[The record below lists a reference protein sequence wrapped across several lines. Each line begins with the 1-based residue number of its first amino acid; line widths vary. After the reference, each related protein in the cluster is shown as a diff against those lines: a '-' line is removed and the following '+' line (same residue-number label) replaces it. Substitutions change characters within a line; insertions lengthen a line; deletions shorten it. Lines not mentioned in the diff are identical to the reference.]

1 MVRWH
6 NTNSATGLIEDTF
19 VINNTVNEYNN
30 SEWTMSR
37 TAGIVGTNSGTV
49 RNSFFVGDTYYYT
62 YENGKQSVYKIYDK
76 GGSTVGANN
85 SGARSTDLY
94 HISMSSVAVYPK
106 DLGNGDGGPET
117 LGRCLV

>member
-1 MVRWH
+1 MCIRER
-6 NTNSATGLIEDTF
+6 IEDTF

-37 TAGIVGTNSGTV
+37 TAGIVGENSGTV

-85 SGARSTDLY
+85 SLSLI
-94 HISMSSVAVYPK
+94 HI
-106 DLGNGDGGPET
+106 
-117 LGRCLV
+117 